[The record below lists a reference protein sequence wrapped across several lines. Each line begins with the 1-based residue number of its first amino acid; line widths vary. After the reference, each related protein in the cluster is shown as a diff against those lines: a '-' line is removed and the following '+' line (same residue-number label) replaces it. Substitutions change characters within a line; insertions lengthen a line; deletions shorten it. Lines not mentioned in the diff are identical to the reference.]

1 MNWIMWFLRKSL
13 HDVIDFNQTDLTF
26 RRTHERSGS
35 RPTFLQINLNIGTL
49 RLLMDPAMD
58 GIGELE
64 ALPQEEMVEVL
75 EVIGYEKRTIGE

>member
-1 MNWIMWFLRKSL
+1 MNDPALDPFFYK
-13 HDVIDFNQTDLTF
+13 LTS
-26 RRTHERSGS
+26 T
-35 RPTFLQINLNIGTL
+35 LGTL